1 MLLGNPFQIS
11 EEDVER
17 SSTLDKDDVGK
28 WGYVMNGCIN
38 VVGSRD
44 EAMQM
49 VVLIREWWMRGAK

>member
-49 VVLIREWWMRGAK
+49 VVLIREWMRGAK

>member
-17 SSTLDKDDVGK
+17 SSTLDNDDVGK
-28 WGYVMNGCIN
+28 FGYVMNGCIN

-49 VVLIREWWMRGAK
+49 VVLIREWMRGAK